1 MKVLIS
7 VASRHGATLEI
18 AEVIRNELIAS
29 SIDVD
34 VIAPERVTD
43 VSNYDA
49 IVIGSSVYAG
59 RWLAPARELIDRQL
73 AQLLEK
79 PVWLFSSG
87 PLGSPPKPSQP
98 PVDALELAHRTNALD
113 HQMFEGRID
122 RELLGFGE
130 RAVARVVGAPSGD
143 FRPWYAIAEWAR
155 RIAASAT
162 GEEQVPVGAG
172 PARVTAN
179 A

>member
-18 AEVIRNELIAS
+18 AEVIRNELVKSNIE
-29 SIDVD
+29 VD
-34 VIAPERVTD
+34 VIAPARVAD
-43 VSNYDA
+43 VSSYDA
-49 IVIGSSVYAG
+49 IVIGSSIYAG

-73 AQLLEK
+73 TQLREK

-98 PVDALELAHRTNALD
+98 PADALEMTQRTNALD
-113 HQMFEGRID
+113 HQLFDGRLD
-122 RELLGFGE
+122 RELLGFAE
-130 RAVARVVGAPSGD
+130 RAVVRVVGAPSGD
-143 FRPWYAIAEWAR
+143 FRPWFAIAEWAR

-162 GEEQVPVGAG
+162 GEEQIPVGAG
-172 PARVTAN
+172 PVRVTTN